1 MATERESQLLA
12 IVRRSN
18 AETYRTLLQKFG
30 DEVMVIWDRRA
41 AERRM
46 APEPAEPERRRGE
59 RRGPTRQIWGLG
71 FLIVPTT
78 SGRGRVDTGEVPV

>member
-1 MATERESQLLA
+1 MHESQLIA
-12 IVRRSN
+12 IVRRGN
-18 AETYRTLLQKFG
+18 AEIYRTLLQRFG

-46 APEPAEPERRRGE
+46 AAEAAEPERRRVE

-78 SGRGRVDTGEVPV
+78 PDRGRVDTGEVPM

>member
-1 MATERESQLLA
+1 MAAEPESQLLA
-12 IVRRSN
+12 IVRRSD
-18 AETYRTLLQKFG
+18 AEIYRTLLQRFG

-46 APEPAEPERRRGE
+46 ATEPAEPERRRGE

-78 SGRGRVDTGEVPV
+78 DPGRVDTGEVPV